1 VCRTIQEGTIMSYTV
16 ASPAGKSR
24 PATVTAASALLF
36 VCAAIEV
43 ASLVLSLIQIGPV
56 TSVLKDEFANA
67 PGADTAQLGA
77 TWGAIGGAVIAA
89 LFAIGNVVLA
99 MLVRSGK
106 NPARIVTWVLGG
118 IAVLCYG
125 CTLGGT
131 ALTSSLNGMAST
143 PETEAMQK
151 RMLEVVPG
159 WARAASVTATVIL
172 LIAFLGV
179 IILLALPASNAF
191 FRKEQEVWVP
201 PTYPGGGT
209 GGFPPAPPSV
219 PPFTPPSAPPP
230 IAP

>member
-1 VCRTIQEGTIMSYTV
+1 MSYTV

-36 VCAAIEV
+36 VCAAIEL

-56 TSVLKDEFANA
+56 TSVLKNEFANV
-67 PGADTAQLGA
+67 PGADTAQLAA

-89 LFAIGNVVLA
+89 LFAIGNIVLA
-99 MLVRSGK
+99 MLVRNGK

-125 CTLGGT
+125 CSLGSS
-131 ALTSSLNGMAST
+131 ALTSSLNGIATST
-143 PETEAMQK
+143 PETEQMQK
-151 RMLEVVPG
+151 RILEVVPG

-209 GGFPPAPPSV
+209 GGLPPAPPAPPSV
-219 PPFTPPSAPPP
+219 PPFTPPSVPPTVAP
-230 IAP
+230 